1 MIYFNGIKL
10 YFSLPA
16 EKIDTLP
23 RGRVRER
30 GMVSPRR
37 RILRQAQDR
46 ESAEN

>member
-30 GMVSPRR
+30 G
-37 RILRQAQDR
+37 
-46 ESAEN
+46 AEFGNLTDH